1 MIADDNPNILEEL
14 LEIVDWEDFSVE
26 IVGTYAN
33 GATLLEAVEEKK
45 PDIVLSDISMPR
57 LGGIELAAQLRE
69 VAPKVKVILISCF
82 SEFDY
87 ARKAIELGVC
97 GYIIKPIQ
105 PKNLT
110 EVMEKV
116 IHQLARE
123 RIYLQEVLHRDTMLS
138 MARQNIWL
146 QLLLSGG
153 EESTITA
160 NLEMLQFPV
169 PEQPVLHVA
178 RIRFYNSEEIQDL
191 PVQTKE
197 LRLLITQFLESWDGV
212 YLVQPDQESLALV
225 SLSETRENEHLMTQ
239 LSQLCIDV
247 EAQLKKK
254 IKIGLS
260 SCGDR
265 FEQLPQLHE
274 QAFLASRRRYG
285 RLQPITPYE
294 ETDGL
299 VDLDLSAE
307 KTVTPEDLQGEQQ
320 QALPEQHYSKTVA
333 GIKDYIEANYMK
345 NITTGDVAHSV
356 YLSPG
361 YANICFRKECG
372 MSICDYILWCRVER
386 AKQLL
391 AETSESVAEIAEQV
405 GYGSKANFYIA
416 FKRLTEMSPTDYRN
430 SRMK

>member
-33 GATLLEAVEEKK
+33 GEALLKAVEEKK

-97 GYIIKPIQ
+97 GYIIKPIN

-110 EVMEKV
+110 EVMEQV

-123 RIYLQEVLHRDTMLS
+123 RIYLQEVQHRDTMLS

-153 EESTITA
+153 EEGTIVA
-160 NLEMLQFPV
+160 NLKMLRFSV
-169 PEQPVLHVA
+169 PEQPILHVA
-178 RIRFYNSEEIQDL
+178 RIRSYDSVDRQEL
-191 PVQTKE
+191 PVRMKE
-197 LRLLITQFLESWDGV
+197 LRLLISEFLQNLDGV

-225 SLSETRENEHLMTQ
+225 CLSETRENQWLMNQ

-247 EAQLKKK
+247 EAQLKTK
-254 IKIGLS
+254 IKIGIS
-260 SCGDR
+260 SPGER

-285 RLQPITPYE
+285 RLQAITPYE

-299 VDLDLSAE
+299 VELDLSAE
-307 KTVTPEDLQGEQQ
+307 KTVTPEDLQGKEQQ
-320 QALPEQHYSKTVA
+320 ELPEQHYSKTVT
-333 GIKDYIEANYMK
+333 GIKSYIETNYMK

-386 AKQLL
+386 AKYLL
-391 AETSESVAEIAEQV
+391 VETTESVAEIAEQV

-416 FKRLTEMSPTDYRN
+416 FKRLTEMSPTEYRN
-430 SRMK
+430 NRMK